1 MANPCALR
9 ADGLSLA
16 RGAFLL
22 SVPEWSVAPGEV
34 VALYGPSGSGKS
46 TLLSLL
52 AGQVFADSGDVW
64 VGRNPHSRDRLIAGH
79 PGVVWVKQ
87 DFGLSPYRS
96 VRDNL
101 LDLVLGK
108 LDGEEDRLVRRM
120 MRTLGLGMDPAR
132 PAHSLSGGEQQRL
145 SIGRALL
152 GRPRVLLL
160 DEPFSHV
167 DGFHKERLLQLLTA
181 WQRKTRCTV
190 VLVAHDVRDAAR
202 WAHRIDVLQDGRI
215 VESGSGAQLFAVPR
229 TKPMAYAWGPIN
241 ELPWARVPEGLR
253 AHPHAF
259 RQGRRWFLRP
269 EFLDAEL
276 LAQTCGSM
284 SELERW
290 TEGGT
295 TYVRASAGG
304 LHWLLRETDAR

>member
-1 MANPCALR
+1 
-9 ADGLSLA
+9 
-16 RGAFLL
+16 
-22 SVPEWSVAPGEV
+22 VAPGEV

-120 MRTLGLGMDPAR
+120 MRTLGLGMDPSR

-215 VESGSGAQLFAVPR
+215 VESGSGAQLFAAPR

-295 TYVRASAGG
+295 TYVRAAAGG

>member
-1 MANPCALR
+1 MANPYALR

-79 PGVVWVKQ
+79 TGVVWVKQ

-120 MRTLGLGMDPAR
+120 MRTLGLGMDPSR

-215 VESGSGAQLFAVPR
+215 FESGSGAQLFAAPR

-269 EFLDAEL
+269 EFLDTEL
-276 LAQTCGSM
+276 LAQTCGTI
-284 SELERW
+284 SELDRW

-295 TYVRASAGG
+295 TYVRAAAGG
-304 LHWLLRETDAR
+304 RHWLLRETDAR

>member
-1 MANPCALR
+1 MANPYALR

-120 MRTLGLGMDPAR
+120 MRTLGLGMDPSR

-152 GRPRVLLL
+152 GRPRALLL

-202 WAHRIDVLQDGRI
+202 WAHRIDVLQDGRV
-215 VESGSGAQLFAVPR
+215 VESGSGAQLFAAPR

>member
-1 MANPCALR
+1 VANPYALR

-64 VGRNPHSRDRLIAGH
+64 VGRNPHSRDRLIAGQ

-120 MRTLGLGMDPAR
+120 MRTLGLGMDPSR

-215 VESGSGAQLFAVPR
+215 VESGSGAQLFAAPR

-295 TYVRASAGG
+295 TYVRAAAGG

>member
-1 MANPCALR
+1 MAHPYALR

-120 MRTLGLGMDPAR
+120 MRTLGLGMDPSR

-215 VESGSGAQLFAVPR
+215 VESGSGAQLFAAPR

-241 ELPWARVPEGLR
+241 ELPWARLPEGLR

-295 TYVRASAGG
+295 TYVRAAAGG

>member
-1 MANPCALR
+1 
-9 ADGLSLA
+9 
-16 RGAFLL
+16 
-22 SVPEWSVAPGEV
+22 
-34 VALYGPSGSGKS
+34 
-46 TLLSLL
+46 
-52 AGQVFADSGDVW
+52 
-64 VGRNPHSRDRLIAGH
+64 
-79 PGVVWVKQ
+79 VVWVKQ

-120 MRTLGLGMDPAR
+120 MRTLGLGMDPSR

-215 VESGSGAQLFAVPR
+215 VESGSGAQLFAAPR

-295 TYVRASAGG
+295 TYVRAAAGG

>member
-46 TLLSLL
+46 SLLSLL

>member
-1 MANPCALR
+1 MANPYALR

-120 MRTLGLGMDPAR
+120 MRTLGLGMDPSR

-152 GRPRVLLL
+152 GRPKVLLL

-167 DGFHKERLLQLLTA
+167 DGFHKERLQQLLTA

-202 WAHRIDVLQDGRI
+202 WAHRIDVLQDGCI
-215 VESGSGAQLFAVPR
+215 VESGSGAQLFAAPR

>member
-1 MANPCALR
+1 VANPYALR

-120 MRTLGLGMDPAR
+120 MRTLGLGMDPSR

-202 WAHRIDVLQDGRI
+202 WAHRIDVLQDGSI
-215 VESGSGAQLFAVPR
+215 VESGSGAQLFAAPR

>member
-1 MANPCALR
+1 MANPYALR

-202 WAHRIDVLQDGRI
+202 WAHRIDVLQDGCI
-215 VESGSGAQLFAVPR
+215 VESGSGAQLFAAPR

>member
-1 MANPCALR
+1 MANPYALR

-120 MRTLGLGMDPAR
+120 MRTLGLGMDPSR

-152 GRPRVLLL
+152 GRPKVLLL

-202 WAHRIDVLQDGRI
+202 WAHRIDVLQDGCI
-215 VESGSGAQLFAVPR
+215 VESGSGAQLFAAPR

-295 TYVRASAGG
+295 TYVRAAAGG

>member
-1 MANPCALR
+1 MANPYALR

-96 VRDNL
+96 VRYNL

-120 MRTLGLGMDPAR
+120 MRTLGLGMDPSR

-152 GRPRVLLL
+152 GSPRVLLL

-215 VESGSGAQLFAVPR
+215 FESGSGAQLFAAPR

-269 EFLDAEL
+269 EFLDTEL
-276 LAQTCGSM
+276 LAQTCGTI
-284 SELERW
+284 SELDRW

-295 TYVRASAGG
+295 TYVRAAAGG
-304 LHWLLRETDAR
+304 RHWLLRETDAR

>member
-1 MANPCALR
+1 MANPYALR

-120 MRTLGLGMDPAR
+120 MRTLGLGMDPSR

>member
-1 MANPCALR
+1 MANPYALR

-52 AGQVFADSGDVW
+52 AGQVFADSGNVW

-120 MRTLGLGMDPAR
+120 MRTLGLGMDPSR
-132 PAHSLSGGEQQRL
+132 PADSLSGGEQQRL

-202 WAHRIDVLQDGRI
+202 WVHRIDVLQDGRI
-215 VESGSGAQLFAVPR
+215 VESGSGAQLFAAPR

>member
-1 MANPCALR
+1 M
-9 ADGLSLA
+9 
-16 RGAFLL
+16 
-22 SVPEWSVAPGEV
+22 
-34 VALYGPSGSGKS
+34 
-46 TLLSLL
+46 
-52 AGQVFADSGDVW
+52 FADSGEVW

-108 LDGEEDRLVRRM
+108 LDDEENRLVRRM
-120 MRTLGLGMDPAR
+120 MRTLGLGMDPSR

-167 DGFHKERLLQLLTA
+167 DGYHKERLLQLLAA

-190 VLVAHDVRDAAR
+190 VVVAHDVRDAAR

-215 VESGSGAQLFAVPR
+215 VESGSGAQLFAAPQ
-229 TKPMAYAWGPIN
+229 TKPMAYAWGPVN

-253 AHPHAF
+253 AHPQAF

-269 EFLDAEL
+269 EFLNHEL
-276 LAQTCGSM
+276 LAATCGPV

-290 TEGGT
+290 SEGGT
-295 TYVRASAGG
+295 TYVRAASGG
-304 LHWLLRETDAR
+304 RHWLLRGTDVR

>member
-1 MANPCALR
+1 VANPYALR

-120 MRTLGLGMDPAR
+120 MRTLGLGMDPSR

-215 VESGSGAQLFAVPR
+215 FESGSGAQLFAAPR

-295 TYVRASAGG
+295 TYVRAAAGG
-304 LHWLLRETDAR
+304 RHWLLRETDAR

>member
-1 MANPCALR
+1 MANPYALR
-9 ADGLSLA
+9 AEGLSLA

-52 AGQVFADSGDVW
+52 AGHVFADSGDVW

-101 LDLVLGK
+101 LDLVMGK
-108 LDGEEDRLVRRM
+108 LDDEEDRMVRRM
-120 MRTLGLGMDPAR
+120 MRTLGLGMDPSR

-181 WQRKTRCTV
+181 WQRKARCTV

-202 WAHRIDVLQDGRI
+202 WAHRIDVIQDGRI
-215 VESGSGAQLFAVPR
+215 VESGSGNQLFAAPR

-241 ELPWARVPEGLR
+241 ELPWSRVPEGLR

-269 EFLDAEL
+269 EFLDADL
-276 LAQTCGSM
+276 LAKNCGTL

-295 TYVRASAGG
+295 TYVRAAAGG

>member
-1 MANPCALR
+1 MANPYALR
-9 ADGLSLA
+9 AEGLSLA

-52 AGQVFADSGDVW
+52 AGHVFADSGDVW

-101 LDLVLGK
+101 LDLVMGK
-108 LDGEEDRLVRRM
+108 LDNEEDRMVRRM
-120 MRTLGLGMDPAR
+120 MRTLGLGMDPSR

-181 WQRKTRCTV
+181 WQRKARCTV

-202 WAHRIDVLQDGRI
+202 WAHRIDVIQDGRI
-215 VESGSGAQLFAVPR
+215 VESGSGNQLFAAPR

-241 ELPWARVPEGLR
+241 ELPWSRVPEGLR

-269 EFLDAEL
+269 EFLDADL
-276 LAQTCGSM
+276 LAKNCGTL

-295 TYVRASAGG
+295 TYVRAAAGG

>member
-1 MANPCALR
+1 MANPYALR

-120 MRTLGLGMDPAR
+120 MRTLGLGMDPSR

-202 WAHRIDVLQDGRI
+202 WAHRIDVLQDGSI
-215 VESGSGAQLFAVPR
+215 VESGSGAQLFAAPR

-295 TYVRASAGG
+295 TYVRAAAGG

>member
-1 MANPCALR
+1 MANPYALR

-120 MRTLGLGMDPAR
+120 MRTLGLGMDPSR

-215 VESGSGAQLFAVPR
+215 FESGSGAQLFAAPR

-304 LHWLLRETDAR
+304 LHWLLRETDAS

>member
-1 MANPCALR
+1 MANPYALR

-120 MRTLGLGMDPAR
+120 MRTLGLGMDPSR

-215 VESGSGAQLFAVPR
+215 VESGSGAQLFAAPR

-284 SELERW
+284 SELARW

-295 TYVRASAGG
+295 TYVRAAAGG

>member
-1 MANPCALR
+1 VANPYALR

-22 SVPEWSVAPGEV
+22 SVLEWSVAPGEV

-108 LDGEEDRLVRRM
+108 LVGEEDRLVRRM
-120 MRTLGLGMDPAR
+120 MRTLGLGMDPSR

-215 VESGSGAQLFAVPR
+215 VESGSGAQLFAAPR

-295 TYVRASAGG
+295 TYVRAAAGG
-304 LHWLLRETDAR
+304 LHWLLRETGAR

>member
-1 MANPCALR
+1 MANPYALR

-22 SVPEWSVAPGEV
+22 SVPQWSVAAGEV

-52 AGQVFADSGDVW
+52 AGQVFADTGDVW
-64 VGRNPHSRDRLIAGH
+64 VGRSAHVRDRLIAGH

-108 LDGEEDRLVRRM
+108 LDDEEDRLVRRM
-120 MRTLGLGMDPAR
+120 MRTLGLGMDPSR

-152 GRPRVLLL
+152 GRPKVLLL

-167 DGFHKERLLQLLTA
+167 DGYHKERLLQLLTA

-215 VESGSGAQLFAVPR
+215 VESGSGAQLFAAPR

-241 ELPWARVPEGLR
+241 ELPWARVPEALR
-253 AHPHAF
+253 LHPQSF

-269 EFLDAEL
+269 EFLHRDFLTE
-276 LAQTCGSM
+276 TCGQL

-295 TYVRASAGG
+295 TYVRAAAGG
-304 LHWLLRETDAR
+304 LHWLLRGTDAR

>member
-1 MANPCALR
+1 MAHPYALR

-120 MRTLGLGMDPAR
+120 MRTLGLGMDPSR

-215 VESGSGAQLFAVPR
+215 VESGSGAQLFAAPR

-295 TYVRASAGG
+295 TYVRAAAGG

>member
-1 MANPCALR
+1 MANPYALR
-9 ADGLSLA
+9 AEGLSLA

-22 SVPEWSVAPGEV
+22 SVPQWSVAAGEV

-52 AGQVFADSGDVW
+52 AGQVFADTGDVW
-64 VGRNPHSRDRLIAGH
+64 VGRSAHVRDRLIAGH

-108 LDGEEDRLVRRM
+108 LDDEEDRLVRRM
-120 MRTLGLGMDPAR
+120 MRTLGLGMDPSR

-167 DGFHKERLLQLLTA
+167 DGYHKERLLQLLTA

-215 VESGSGAQLFAVPR
+215 VESGSGAQLFAAPR

-241 ELPWARVPEGLR
+241 ELPWARVPEALR
-253 AHPHAF
+253 LHPQSF
-259 RQGRRWFLRP
+259 RQGRQWFLRP
-269 EFLDAEL
+269 EFLHRDFLTE
-276 LAQTCGSM
+276 TCGQL

-295 TYVRASAGG
+295 TYVRAAAGG
-304 LHWLLRETDAR
+304 LHWLLRGTDAR

>member
-1 MANPCALR
+1 MANPYALR

-120 MRTLGLGMDPAR
+120 MRTLGLGMDPSR

-215 VESGSGAQLFAVPR
+215 FESGSGAQLFAAPR

>member
-1 MANPCALR
+1 MANPYALR

-22 SVPEWSVAPGEV
+22 SVHEWSVAPGEV

-145 SIGRALL
+145 SIGRAIL

-160 DEPFSHV
+160 EEPFSHV

-202 WAHRIDVLQDGRI
+202 WAHRIDVLQDGSI
-215 VESGSGAQLFAVPR
+215 VESGSGAQLFAAPR

>member
-1 MANPCALR
+1 MANPYALR

-22 SVPEWSVAPGEV
+22 SVPEWSVAPSEV

-120 MRTLGLGMDPAR
+120 MRTLGLGMDPSR

-202 WAHRIDVLQDGRI
+202 WAHRIDVLQDGCI
-215 VESGSGAQLFAVPR
+215 VESGSGAQLFAAPR

>member
-1 MANPCALR
+1 MANPYALR

-120 MRTLGLGMDPAR
+120 MRTLGLGMDPSR

-202 WAHRIDVLQDGRI
+202 WAHRIDVLQDGSI
-215 VESGSGAQLFAVPR
+215 VESGSGAQLFAAPR

-269 EFLDAEL
+269 EFLDTEL
-276 LAQTCGSM
+276 LAQTCGTI
-284 SELERW
+284 SELDRW

-295 TYVRASAGG
+295 TYVRAAAG
-304 LHWLLRETDAR
+304 

>member
-1 MANPCALR
+1 MANPYALR

-87 DFGLSPYRS
+87 DFGLSPYRG

-120 MRTLGLGMDPAR
+120 MRTLGLGMDPSR

-215 VESGSGAQLFAVPR
+215 VESGSGAQLFAAPR

-295 TYVRASAGG
+295 TYVRAAAGG

>member
-1 MANPCALR
+1 MANPYALR

-22 SVPEWSVAPGEV
+22 SVPEWSVAPCVV

-120 MRTLGLGMDPAR
+120 MRTLGLGMDPSR

-215 VESGSGAQLFAVPR
+215 VESGSGAQLFAAPR

-295 TYVRASAGG
+295 TYVRAAAGG

>member
-1 MANPCALR
+1 MANPYALR

-202 WAHRIDVLQDGRI
+202 WAHRIDVLQDGCI
-215 VESGSGAQLFAVPR
+215 VESGSGAQLFAAPR

-295 TYVRASAGG
+295 TYVRAPAGG

>member
-1 MANPCALR
+1 VANPYALR

-22 SVPEWSVAPGEV
+22 SVPQWSVAAGEV

-52 AGQVFADSGDVW
+52 AGQVFADTGDVW
-64 VGRNPHSRDRLIAGH
+64 VGRSAHVRDRLIAGH

-108 LDGEEDRLVRRM
+108 LDDEEDRLVRRM
-120 MRTLGLGMDPAR
+120 MRTLGLGMDPSR

-167 DGFHKERLLQLLTA
+167 DGYHKERLLQLLTA

-215 VESGSGAQLFAVPR
+215 VESGSGAQLFAAPR

-241 ELPWARVPEGLR
+241 ELPWARVPEALR
-253 AHPHAF
+253 LHPQSF
-259 RQGRRWFLRP
+259 CQGRRWFLRP
-269 EFLDAEL
+269 EHLTVEVLESALGPGAEL
-276 LAQTCGSM
+276 G
-284 SELERW
+284 RW
-290 TEGGT
+290 TEGG
-295 TYVRASAGG
+295 AAWLHFACGG
-304 LHWLLRETDAR
+304 FRWVLRC

>member
-1 MANPCALR
+1 MANPYALR
-9 ADGLSLA
+9 AEGLSLA

-22 SVPEWSVAPGEV
+22 SVPQWSVAAGEV

-52 AGQVFADSGDVW
+52 AGQVFADTGDVW
-64 VGRNPHSRDRLIAGH
+64 VGRSAHVRDRLIAGH

-108 LDGEEDRLVRRM
+108 LDDEEDRLVRRM
-120 MRTLGLGMDPAR
+120 MRTLGLGMDPSR

-152 GRPRVLLL
+152 GRPKVLLL

-215 VESGSGAQLFAVPR
+215 VESGSGAQLFAAPR

-241 ELPWARVPEGLR
+241 ELPWARVPEALR
-253 AHPHAF
+253 LHPQSF

-269 EFLDAEL
+269 EHLTVEVLESALGPGAEL
-276 LAQTCGSM
+276 G
-284 SELERW
+284 RW
-290 TEGGT
+290 TEGG
-295 TYVRASAGG
+295 AAW
-304 LHWLLRETDAR
+304 LHFACCGFRWVLRC

>member
-1 MANPCALR
+1 MANPYALR

-22 SVPEWSVAPGEV
+22 SVPQWSVAAGEV
-34 VALYGPSGSGKS
+34 VALYGPSGSGNS

-52 AGQVFADSGDVW
+52 AGQVFADTGDVW
-64 VGRNPHSRDRLIAGH
+64 VGRSAHVRDRLIAGH

-108 LDGEEDRLVRRM
+108 LDDEEDRLVRRM
-120 MRTLGLGMDPAR
+120 MRTLGLGMDPSR

-215 VESGSGAQLFAVPR
+215 VESGSGAQLFAAPR

-241 ELPWARVPEGLR
+241 ELPWARVPEALR
-253 AHPHAF
+253 LHPQSF
-259 RQGRRWFLRP
+259 CQVRRWFLRP
-269 EFLDAEL
+269 EFLHRDFLTE
-276 LAQTCGSM
+276 TCGQL

-295 TYVRASAGG
+295 TYVRAAAGG
-304 LHWLLRETDAR
+304 LHWLLRGTDAR

>member
-1 MANPCALR
+1 MANPYALR

-120 MRTLGLGMDPAR
+120 MRTLGLGMDPSR

-215 VESGSGAQLFAVPR
+215 VESGSGAQLFAAPR

-259 RQGRRWFLRP
+259 LQGRRWFLRP

>member
-1 MANPCALR
+1 MANPYSLR

-120 MRTLGLGMDPAR
+120 MRTLGLGMDPSR

-215 VESGSGAQLFAVPR
+215 VESGSGAQLFAAPR

-295 TYVRASAGG
+295 TYVRAAAGG

>member
-1 MANPCALR
+1 MANPYALR

-120 MRTLGLGMDPAR
+120 MRTLGLGLDPSR

-215 VESGSGAQLFAVPR
+215 VESGSGAQLFAAPR

>member
-1 MANPCALR
+1 MANPYALR

-22 SVPEWSVAPGEV
+22 SVPEWSVAPSEV

-120 MRTLGLGMDPAR
+120 MRTLGLGMDPSR

-160 DEPFSHV
+160 DEAFSHV

-202 WAHRIDVLQDGRI
+202 WAHRIDVLQDGSI
-215 VESGSGAQLFAVPR
+215 VESGSGAQLFAAPR

>member
-215 VESGSGAQLFAVPR
+215 VESGSGAQLFAAPR